1 MDGSCYTEANSDGP
15 QCLGSVKVYLDNG
28 RVLRVRAC
36 WFGWFTHSQV
46 LDVTASEDDVLKD
59 VLTRWDGPIGRP
71 VLSAKG
77 TD

>member
-1 MDGSCYTEANSDGP
+1 MDGSCYTEAKSHSP
-15 QCLGSVKVYLDNG
+15 RCLGSVKVYLDNG

-36 WFGWFTHSQV
+36 WFGRFTHSQV
-46 LDVTASEDDVLKD
+46 LDVAASEDDVLKD